1 MGADCAFSGL
11 GQLGLPCLPLS
22 QASWGDGKLAFF
34 FITGADMLPF
44 KWMPLIFVT
53 TSLLLACGGGGGGAD
68 SSEDDTAVTWSN
80 NPAGAATFSGVSAA
94 YQGAITGLGSI
105 IVNGVRFET
114 TDALVYD
121 SDDFSAGYN
130 SSTSTFS
137 SPLALGMTVA
147 LFGDVDD
154 AQSLGRAA
162 RIRVV
167 GGVRGTMSA
176 VDTSAL
182 TLTLPTQTIALSSS
196 TTYGGTSDGTAT
208 GTPITNLTQLAA
220 LSGNPLLTVYGLP
233 QSDGRFLAT
242 RVVVT
247 HASAHTMDVAVR
259 GTITVISGNSYT
271 VKTDANASMTVNCS
285 GTCTIQPSGAT
296 PAVGD
301 PVRALA
307 TDINQWSGA
316 TLTAS
321 RLQLVNASY
330 LTSFQGAPSTASYAK
345 IKGVAVSDGGLWKVG
360 GVVVRG
366 VTLTA
371 GTVYEIKG
379 TWSGTELVATRVE
392 VEGQRSFTDGA
403 GSNRTYSSEFYG
415 AVSNLRGLTFSVQGV
430 NVVANSAYFPDGS
443 AGLSNGA
450 FVEVKGNYVN
460 GTLVATKV
468 EIKAVSAS
476 NPSAGRVFEMYGQVS
491 GWTGVGGAFNLTR
504 QGVVYSAQSSVD
516 TRFEHAAP
524 VNGSYVQAKGY
535 MDANHVFQ
543 VIKLEVKNGYTDH
556 DD

>member
-1 MGADCAFSGL
+1 
-11 GQLGLPCLPLS
+11 
-22 QASWGDGKLAFF
+22 
-34 FITGADMLPF
+34 MLRF
-44 KWMPLIFVT
+44 KWIPLILIS
-53 TSLLLACGGGGGGAD
+53 TSFLAACGGGGGSAVGEN
-68 SSEDDTAVTWSN
+68 SSETTTPVAWSS

-114 TDALVYD
+114 TDAVVYD
-121 SDDFSAGYN
+121 SDDFSTRYD
-130 SSTSTFS
+130 SSTSIFN

-176 VDTSAL
+176 VDTNAL
-182 TLTLPTQTIALSSS
+182 TLTLPTQTIQLSSS

-208 GTPITNLTQLAA
+208 GTPITNLAQLAA
-220 LSGNPLLTVYGLP
+220 LSNPLLTVYGLT

-247 HASAHTMDVAVR
+247 NAAAHDMDVAVR
-259 GTITVISGNSYT
+259 GTITAVSGSSYT

-285 GTCTIQPSGAT
+285 GTCTVQPSSVT
-296 PAVGD
+296 PVVGD
-301 PVRALA
+301 SVRALA
-307 TDINQWSGA
+307 TDINQWSSP

-330 LTSFQGAPSTASYAK
+330 LTNFQGAPSTASYAK
-345 IKGVAVSDGGLWKVG
+345 IKGVAVQDGSLWRVG
-360 GVVVRG
+360 GVVVSG
-366 VTLTA
+366 ATLTA

-379 TWSGTELVATRVE
+379 TWSGTDLVATRVE

-415 AVSNLRGLTFSVQGV
+415 AVSNLVGNSFTVQGV
-430 NVVANSAYFPDGS
+430 NVDASSAYFP
-443 AGLSNGA
+443 
-450 FVEVKGNYVN
+450 
-460 GTLVATKV
+460 
-468 EIKAVSAS
+468 
-476 NPSAGRVFEMYGQVS
+476 
-491 GWTGVGGAFNLTR
+491 
-504 QGVVYSAQSSVD
+504 
-516 TRFEHAAP
+516 
-524 VNGSYVQAKGY
+524 
-535 MDANHVFQ
+535 
-543 VIKLEVKNGYTDH
+543 
-556 DD
+556 